1 MISNNIFTSDIVSGQ
16 HFYSDKLI
24 ARTAQG
30 LHIVDD
36 GDNGMFLED
45 GGNVGIGTTSPQSK
59 LEVLSS
65 EVNQYAFMATRAN
78 GTKLGAIFQ
87 DNGSNGTFGA
97 YDSSGDAKVWLNT
110 NGDSYFMGGNAGI
123 GTASPVSLL
132 EVAGPTN
139 PELRITDTDP
149 NSAAAATLR
158 AEDSSVLL
166 GAYSDNSL
174 YLVSNN
180 STKVTIQPDGKVGV
194 GNTSPAYTFDVAGS
208 GNFNNDLVVGGNLT
222 VNGTTTTVNSTT
234 LTVDDK
240 NIELGSVD
248 TPTNMSADGGGI
260 TLKGTTDKEF
270 K

>member
-1 MISNNIFTSDIVSGQ
+1 SDIVSGQ

-36 GDNGMFLED
+36 GDNGMFLQD

-110 NGDSYFMGGNAGI
+110 NGDSYFMGGNVGI
-123 GTASPVSLL
+123 GTTSPGATL
-132 EVAGPTN
+132 EVAG
-139 PELRITDTDP
+139 
-149 NSAAAATLR
+149 
-158 AEDSSVLL
+158 
-166 GAYSDNSL
+166 
-174 YLVSNN
+174 
-180 STKVTIQPDGKVGV
+180 
-194 GNTSPAYTFDVAGS
+194 NTPKL
-208 GNFNNDLVVGGNLT
+208 DLVRNLVGGGVNGIELKSLG
-222 VNGTTTTVNSTT
+222 NGTTTNERSALIDLTT
-234 LTVDDK
+234 PSSGTEGATLR
-240 NIELGSVD
+240 
-248 TPTNMSADGGGI
+248 I
-260 TLKGTTDKEF
+260 T
-270 K
+270 